1 MPPCHE
7 ALRGHPGP
15 TEIWPGLQALC
26 SSHWSPLF
34 ALLLDPFWKHLGV
47 SLDSLIKQLIPPS
60 TSSTLSQGPHVLS
73 LLQSPLSVPVPLG
86 LVSHLLVVG
95 LYQGIVKSLLLLL
108 ACVLH
113 YISLKVL
120 PRGLVFSRK

>member
-1 MPPCHE
+1 M
-7 ALRGHPGP
+7 
-15 TEIWPGLQALC
+15 
-26 SSHWSPLF
+26 
-34 ALLLDPFWKHLGV
+34 
-47 SLDSLIKQLIPPS
+47 
-60 TSSTLSQGPHVLS
+60 LS

-86 LVSHLLVVG
+86 LGSHLLVVG

-108 ACVLH
+108 TCVLH